1 MKIDKVVLFGGTAC
15 LLTAIILSGNK
26 DWFGALLG
34 YWLGFTNSGLLYRS
48 VDRSIQQ
55 ATGLEANSYM
65 LRGLFIR
72 LGILSFAVV
81 GLGRFYK
88 ACIPS
93 FIIGFAVGIMV
104 SLVFIYRRHNIKRK
118 G

>member
-1 MKIDKVVLFGGTAC
+1 MKIDKVVLIGGTAC
-15 LLTAIILSGNK
+15 LLIVIILSGNK
-26 DWFGALLG
+26 NWYGALLG
-34 YWLGFTNSGLLYRS
+34 YWLSFLNSGLLYRS

-55 ATGLEANSYM
+55 ATQIEANTYM

-72 LGILSFAVV
+72 LGILSFVVV
-81 GLGRFYK
+81 GLARFYK
-88 ACIPS
+88 ALIPS

-104 SLVFIYRRHNIKRK
+104 SLIFIYRRHNTKRK